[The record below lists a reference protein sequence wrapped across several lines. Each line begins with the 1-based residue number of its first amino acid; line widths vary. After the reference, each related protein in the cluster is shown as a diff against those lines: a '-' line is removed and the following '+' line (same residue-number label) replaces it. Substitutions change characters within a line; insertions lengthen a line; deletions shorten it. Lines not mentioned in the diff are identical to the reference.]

1 MGLPSKGS
9 GALPNILEGAG
20 VAMVGARGARTGEPA
35 EAGDAGV
42 AELVDVEGVSVGG
55 GEGVG
60 ARDRGTTG
68 GRMPRGLGTM
78 EEGLGLSGRLPGTR
92 RGESWCETSRDGLGL
107 GGVGVLV
114 RET

>member
-20 VAMVGARGARTGEPA
+20 AAMIGARGAGTGEPV

-42 AELVDVEGVSVGG
+42 AEPVDVEDEGVSVDG

-60 ARDRGTTG
+60 AREGGTTG
-68 GRMPRGLGTM
+68 GRIPRGLGIM
-78 EEGLGLSGRLPGTR
+78 EGGLGLSGRLPGTW
-92 RGESWCETSRDGLGL
+92 RGES
-107 GGVGVLV
+107 
-114 RET
+114 